1 MTRNKLTELIKR
13 HQVVAFFVL
22 TFAISWVLWIPFL
35 PLVYSGKQPQLAPL
49 LIFGAYMPAFVG
61 IAITRIID
69 PQLRGGSR
77 KSSWIAFMVAWV
89 VAAGIFVLHLV
100 LRSKSNAPL
109 PIMVCFSALFALAPA
124 FVISSV
130 FSRAQGV
137 RNYLASLIKPPG
149 GIRWYLIAILLLP
162 VVRILQVAVAH
173 TIGQEIAWRPIQA
186 TGELQIAGMVAF
198 VFVYQFTY
206 SNCLG
211 EEVGWRGFALPRLQT
226 RYSPLVASIIIG
238 FFWALW
244 HVPYWRAEI
253 GSFTSMY
260 WLFVSGITFA
270 LSFIL
275 TWLYNRT
282 GGSIL
287 AVGLMHVSSNLS
299 VKFVRF
305 TWIWLLL
312 MILVAL
318 IVIVA
323 DKMWRKLP
331 SDSDGG
337 LDSVP
342 RK

>member
-22 TFAISWVLWIPFL
+22 TFAISWGLWIPFL
-35 PLVYSGKQPQLAPL
+35 PLVYSGKQPLLAPL

-77 KSSWIAFMVAWV
+77 RSSWIAFMVAWV
-89 VAAGIFVLHLV
+89 VAAWIFVLHLV

-109 PIMVCFSALFALAPA
+109 PIMVGFSALFALAPA

-244 HVPYWRAEI
+244 HVPYWRAEF

-260 WLFVSGITFA
+260 WLFVSGSTFA

-299 VKFVRF
+299 VKLVRF

-312 MILVAL
+312 MMLVAL

-323 DKMWRKLP
+323 DKMWQKLP
-331 SDSDGG
+331 SENDGD